1 MPLFRSPQQLKVLA
15 QIFIHAGRSFSIPDL
30 VRDTGVS
37 QPTVWREIQRL
48 EDAELV
54 SVRSVGRNKIIEAN
68 QNSPY
73 FPELHGLANKLLGPK
88 VILEEALAEVTGID
102 EAFIFGSWAK
112 RYQGEIGAPPN
123 DIDVLVVGDAN
134 PDTVE
139 EALGKA
145 QGPLHA
151 EINAVVVSR
160 DEWDQADSGFLQQ
173 LKSEE
178 LVPIVERNAA

>member
-1 MPLFRSPQQLKVLA
+1 M
-15 QIFIHAGRSFSIPDL
+15 
-30 VRDTGVS
+30 S

-48 EDAELV
+48 EEADLI
-54 SVRSVGRNKIIEAN
+54 SVRSVGRSKIVEAN

-73 FPELHGLANKLLGPK
+73 FPELHGLTNKLLGPK
-88 VILEEALAEVTGID
+88 IVLEETLAEVLGID
-102 EAFIFGSWAK
+102 EAFIFGSWAR

-123 DIDVLVVGDAN
+123 DIDVLVVGDAD

-151 EINAVVVSR
+151 EINAVIVSR
-160 DEWDQADSGFLQQ
+160 DEWEQAVSGFLQQ
-173 LKSEE
+173 LRTEE
-178 LVPIVERNAA
+178 LVPIVDRSAA